1 MLYVTLRQLEYVVAV
16 AHAGSISAA
25 ASVLNISQPSLSVA
39 LAQVEA
45 RLGQSLF
52 VRRKGAPLRLTAFA
66 ARYVAEAETLLAS
79 ARRLE
84 EPAAVERLV
93 NGTLTLGCFDDLAP
107 CHLAP
112 TLRHLKGAI
121 PGVDLRW
128 RVADFET
135 LAQELEEGRIDLA
148 LSYDLGL
155 DSSVERTP
163 VAVAVPHAFVTC
175 EHPLADCAEVTLSAL
190 ADESLIIFDE
200 GLSVRHWIRLF
211 RRHGLPPSFAH
222 RVRSLEVMRSLAAN
236 GEGVGVS
243 YTRPTGQ
250 TSYDGARVRAVP
262 VADAAARE
270 PIILARQRVAA
281 GAAVVEAGH
290 EAIRQR
296 FRALAGA
303 GGDG

>member
-16 AHAGSISAA
+16 ARAGSMSAA

-45 RLGQSLF
+45 RLGQGLF

-84 EPAAVERLV
+84 DPSAVERLV

-112 TLRHLKGAI
+112 TLRHLRDTL

-128 RVADFET
+128 RVADFEII
-135 LAQELEEGRIDLA
+135 AQELEEGRIDLA

-163 VAVAVPHAFVTC
+163 VAVAVPHAFVAGD
-175 EHPLADCAEVTLSAL
+175 HPLADRAEVTLAAL
-190 ADESLIIFDE
+190 TKEQLIVFDE
-200 GLSVRHWIRLF
+200 GLSLRHWTRLF
-211 RRHGLPPSFAH
+211 RQHGLSPSFAH

-236 GEGVGVS
+236 REGVGVS
-243 YTRPTGQ
+243 YTRPIGQ
-250 TSYDGARVRAVP
+250 TSYDGARVCAVP
-262 VADAAARE
+262 VADTTAHE
-270 PIILARQRVAA
+270 PIILARQRVTAA
-281 GAAVVEAGH
+281 ADVVEAGH

-296 FRALAGA
+296 FRDLPVS